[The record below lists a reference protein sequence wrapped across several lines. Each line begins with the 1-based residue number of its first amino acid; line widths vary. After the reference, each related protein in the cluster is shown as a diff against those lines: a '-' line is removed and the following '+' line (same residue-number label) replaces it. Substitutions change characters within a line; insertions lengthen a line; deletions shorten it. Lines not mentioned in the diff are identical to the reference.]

1 VLKKVLRK
9 LHIIH
14 NIYIKHKFFIKK
26 KSYAMDNED
35 TAVLD
40 YFKDKKNGFY
50 VDVGCYHPTHRNN
63 TYLLHKKNWIGVNI
77 DTSEF
82 SIDLFNHMRP
92 KDLNY
97 NCAISNKNEI
107 IKLFYQKELSQLS
120 TTERDQAETVFQGNI
135 KEKEVQAFTLDEI
148 LDRDKFKDI
157 KIDFLDIDVE
167 GADLKVLE
175 GLSFDRFKPE
185 LVCVEIHTK
194 EIKQSDIYKFLINKN
209 YELLWS
215 GVFSHIFKRLEN

>member
-1 VLKKVLRK
+1 MLKKILRK
-9 LHIIH
+9 FHIIQ

-35 TAVLD
+35 TAVLN

-50 VDVGCYHPTHRNN
+50 VDVGGYHPIHRNN
-63 TYLLHKKNWIGVNI
+63 TYLLYKKKWSGINI
-77 DTSEF
+77 DTSQF

-92 KDLNY
+92 DDLNY

-135 KEKEVQAFTLDEI
+135 KEKEIQAYTLDEI
-148 LDRDKFKDI
+148 LNLGKYKNS

-175 GLSFDRFKPE
+175 GLSFDKFKPE
-185 LVCVEIHTK
+185 LVCVEIHAE

-209 YELLWS
+209 YELFWS
-215 GVFSHIFKRLEN
+215 GVFSHIFKRL

>member
-1 VLKKVLRK
+1 MLKKIYRK
-9 LHIIH
+9 LHIIQ

-35 TAVLD
+35 TAVLS

-50 VDVGCYHPTHRNN
+50 VDVGCYHPIHRNN
-63 TYLLHKKNWIGVNI
+63 TYLLHKQDWNGVNI

-97 NCAISNKNEI
+97 NCAISNRNEI

-120 TTERDQAETVFQGNI
+120 TTVSDQAKTVFQGNI
-135 KEKEVQAFTLDEI
+135 KEKEIQAFTLDEI
-148 LDRDKFKDI
+148 LNKGIFKNN

-175 GLSFDRFKPE
+175 GLSFDIYKPE
-185 LVCVEIHTK
+185 IVCVEIHAK
-194 EIKQSDIYKFLINKN
+194 EIKRSDIYNFLVNKN
-209 YELLWS
+209 YELFWS
-215 GVFSHIFKRLEN
+215 GVFSHIFKRL